1 MPTKQSKEG
10 PQPALRVSIQRR
22 SGAAG
27 ETYEEPPCPVAHK
40 SGQDNAAPGPVY
52 NIPHPLSQTLG
63 LEILSSSFQFL
74 AIGTVDVGRTTDA
87 LEPELDKQG
96 GKRQEKVGPEGTAH
110 KGKAQEKVEA
120 VDTQCDQMG
129 ALEDGRI
136 AGCLCLESLLFELFR
151 KLEASKVLVGC

>member
-10 PQPALRVSIQRR
+10 PQPGLRVSMERR

-27 ETYEEPPCPVAHK
+27 VTYEEPPCPVSHQ

-52 NIPHPLSQTLG
+52 NIPHPLSQTLR

-96 GKRQEKVGPEGTAH
+96 RERQQEVCPERTAY
-110 KGKAQEKVEA
+110 KGKAQEKMEA

-129 ALEDGRI
+129 ALEDGCI
-136 AGCLCLESLLFELFR
+136 AGCLCFESLLFGLFR
-151 KLEASKVLVGC
+151 QLKVKRVVLEC